1 MVEISRMLYV
11 ATASEAQLAAFR
23 DIGMNAGRIVA
34 VREFGGGLYFL
45 EGSRLGLDVAKGMVG
60 KHGASGGHGSIGC
73 L

>member
-1 MVEISRMLYV
+1 MLYV

-34 VREFGGGLYFL
+34 VREFGG
-45 EGSRLGLDVAKGMVG
+45 DVISWRALVTASMLPREWWVDMERVG
-60 KHGASGGHGSIGC
+60 AMD